1 MVGGLILTDEKLDK
15 IYGHKREF
23 ASISESMLY
32 DIKKKYSPHKLLS
45 KLRNVGIIQNELIK
59 TIWLFKCKN
68 AFLWQS
74 YRKTSRMKLQRV
86 NDYAYRRLTNGVDID
101 NVIMLIQGS
110 LWPSNLGWHHPI
122 L

>member
-45 KLRNVGIIQNELIK
+45 KLRNVGII
-59 TIWLFKCKN
+59 
-68 AFLWQS
+68 
-74 YRKTSRMKLQRV
+74 
-86 NDYAYRRLTNGVDID
+86 
-101 NVIMLIQGS
+101 
-110 LWPSNLGWHHPI
+110 
-122 L
+122 

>member
-45 KLRNVGIIQNELIK
+45 KLRNVGIIYVKMN
-59 TIWLFKCKN
+59 
-68 AFLWQS
+68 
-74 YRKTSRMKLQRV
+74 KLKQF
-86 NDYAYRRLTNGVDID
+86 GF
-101 NVIMLIQGS
+101 
-110 LWPSNLGWHHPI
+110 SNTKKHFCGYQDF
-122 L
+122 